1 MGSRLLP
8 LSLVAG
14 ALLADSGG
22 HHRAAYYLV
31 LLAVVGAAGAAFVAV
46 ADAIERKA
54 GALLRGINTSLALV
68 FLVVGALVRADG
80 ASMPKLATSAAVGA
94 LFARAEE
101 ERGRVV
107 DQPVADEVVERRRR
121 KIAQK
126 AVSRP
131 VDLRVPLERVVD
143 GERRCAR
150 ECSEV
155 GVDPRECSLLG
166 RAAAGG
172 AARGGLVKRAATW
185 PRAARGRSAAA
196 PR

>member
-94 LFARAEE
+94 ALLYALPLVAWLLEPLRPRPRVRSRAV
-101 ERGRVV
+101 RVSTS
-107 DQPVADEVVERRRR
+107 P
-121 KIAQK
+121 
-126 AVSRP
+126 
-131 VDLRVPLERVVD
+131 
-143 GERRCAR
+143 
-150 ECSEV
+150 
-155 GVDPRECSLLG
+155 
-166 RAAAGG
+166 
-172 AARGGLVKRAATW
+172 
-185 PRAARGRSAAA
+185 
-196 PR
+196 